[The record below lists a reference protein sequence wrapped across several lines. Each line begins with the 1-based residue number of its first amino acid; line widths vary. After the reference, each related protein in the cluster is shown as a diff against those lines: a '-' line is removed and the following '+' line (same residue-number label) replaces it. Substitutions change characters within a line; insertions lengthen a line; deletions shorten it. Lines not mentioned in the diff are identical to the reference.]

1 MSNHVFKSA
10 PAVIIAPSINE
21 VVCRAIRE
29 LKLHGVDRP
38 SRNGPTRS
46 IARAELIMTDPK
58 ARYLNLP
65 GRESNIFQMIAET
78 FWVMAGEGRI
88 SPFLEFFLPRAANYS
103 DDGVTW
109 RGAYGPRM
117 YELNQLEG
125 VVKAFVEDGLDTR
138 RAVLAIFNPNRDSP
152 DALENVY
159 GLEKTK
165 DLPCNNFI
173 NFWIDADKFFHMD
186 VIQRSGDIIWGTGSI
201 NLYEFSFLQE
211 CVFNLV
217 RNATGDH
224 TIQLGSYC
232 QRVTNLHY
240 YPEVVGTQV
249 ENIYEA
255 NPLFC
260 HSPIYGPQIG
270 AIDLAGMDNAEDMR
284 EFFEELYKFFC
295 GLITDKTTSH
305 DASGKY
311 GLLGIFDRHA
321 VAAKVDNTLWVNAS
335 VVVAHIVNKFE
346 GDLKLH
352 ECLFKHHPA
361 LLGAIQAS
369 KFNRTEI
376 TTAE

>member
-46 IARAELIMTDPK
+46 IARAELVMTDPK

-78 FWVMAGEGRI
+78 FWVMAGKDRI

-103 DDGVTW
+103 DDGLTW

-138 RAVLAIFNPNRDSP
+138 RAVLAIFNPDRDSP

-211 CVFNLV
+211 CVLNLV

-224 TIQLGSYC
+224 SIQLGSYC

-240 YPEVVGTQV
+240 YPEVVGAQV
-249 ENIYEA
+249 ANIYEA

-260 HSPIYGPQIG
+260 HSPIYGPQTG
-270 AIDLAGMDNAEDMR
+270 AIDLAGIKQAEGMR
-284 EFFEELYKFFC
+284 HFFGELYDYFSR
-295 GLITDKTTSH
+295 LIAGCEFDSST
-305 DASGKY
+305 
-311 GLLGIFDRHA
+311 LLGIFDHFCVPARPE
-321 VAAKVDNTLWVNAS
+321 NTLWVTAN
-335 VVVAHIVNKFE
+335 VTLAHIVNKFDETVCLTE
-346 GDLKLH
+346 G
-352 ECLFKHHPA
+352 LFQHHPA

-369 KFNRTEI
+369 KFNRTI
-376 TTAE
+376 IRIAE

>member
-1 MSNHVFKSA
+1 MRIHAFKSA
-10 PAVIIAPSINE
+10 PSVIIAPDINQ

-29 LKLHGVDRP
+29 LKLQGVDRP

-78 FWVMAGEGRI
+78 FWVMAGEDRI

-117 YELNQLEG
+117 YAREQLEG
-125 VVKAFVEDGLDTR
+125 VVRAFVNDGLDTR
-138 RAVLAIFNPNRDSP
+138 RAVLAIYNPELDSP
-152 DALENVY
+152 E
-159 GLEKTK
+159 GLGVNYNLTKTK

-217 RNATGDH
+217 RAATGDFG
-224 TIQLGSYC
+224 IQLGSYC

-240 YPEVVGTQV
+240 YPEVVGKQV
-249 ENIYEA
+249 EAINEA

-260 HSPIYGPQIG
+260 HSPIYAPQEVG

-284 EFFEELYKFFC
+284 GFFSELYDMFAVLVV
-295 GLITDKTTSH
+295 GGEENGSQRLAGI
-305 DASGKY
+305 
-311 GLLGIFDRHA
+311 LGIFDKYR
-321 VAAKVDNTLWVNAS
+321 VTAKPDNTLWVVSN
-335 VVVAHIVNKFE
+335 VVYAHIMNKLGE
-346 GDLKLH
+346 EVSLH
-352 ECLFKHHPA
+352 EGLFQHHPA
-361 LLGAIQAS
+361 LLDAIKAS
-369 KFNRTEI
+369 KFNRTAI
-376 TTAE
+376 VVAE

>member
-1 MSNHVFKSA
+1 MSNDLQFKSA
-10 PAVIIAPSINE
+10 PAVIIAPDINQ

-46 IARAELIMTDPK
+46 ISRAELILTNPRS
-58 ARYLNLP
+58 RYLNLP

-78 FWVMAGEGRI
+78 FWVMAGEDRI
-88 SPFLEFFLPRAANYS
+88 APFLEFFLPRAANYS
-103 DDGVTW
+103 DDGLTW

-152 DALENVY
+152 DALEQVY

-186 VIQRSGDIIWGTGSI
+186 IIQRSGDIIWGTGSI

-217 RNATGDH
+217 RNATGDQ
-224 TIQLGSYC
+224 TIKLGSYC

-240 YPEVVGTQV
+240 YPEVVGAQV
-249 ENIYEA
+249 ANIYDS

-260 HSPIYGPQIG
+260 HSPIYGPQSG
-270 AIDLAGMDNAEDMR
+270 AIDLGGMNDAESMR
-284 EFFEELYKFFC
+284 AFFSELYDLFTA
-295 GLITDKTTSH
+295 LI
-305 DASGKY
+305 SGGELTGSEILGVFDKY
-311 GLLGIFDRHA
+311 G
-321 VAAKVDNTLWVNAS
+321 VEAAPANTLWVTAN
-335 VVVAHIVNKFE
+335 VVYAHIVNKFDE
-346 GDLKLH
+346 TIKLS

-369 KFNRTEI
+369 KFNRTNIE
-376 TTAE
+376 TAE

>member
-29 LKLHGVDRP
+29 LKHHGVDRP

-125 VVKAFVEDGLDTR
+125 IVKAFVEDGLDTR

-211 CVFNLV
+211 CVLNLV

-260 HSPIYGPQIG
+260 HSPIYVPQTG
-270 AIDLAGMDNAEDMR
+270 AIDLAGTDNVEDMR
-284 EFFEELYKFFC
+284 GFFAELYDMFTALIAGGELT
-295 GLITDKTTSH
+295 GLEI
-305 DASGKY
+305 
-311 GLLGIFDRHA
+311 LGIFEKYGVPA
-321 VAAKVDNTLWVNAS
+321 IPDNTLWVTTN
-335 VVVAHIVNKFE
+335 VVYAHIVNKYDSTVHLQSDLFE
-346 GDLKLH
+346 
-352 ECLFKHHPA
+352 HHPA
-361 LLGAIQAS
+361 LLGAIKAS

-376 TTAE
+376 ITAE